1 MTVIFSSIGSGV
13 LYILLYCLCVA
24 ATAVLT
30 GALLSTVADLSLK
43 GKSDVDQQG
52 VGGFISGIII
62 GAVISI
68 ILTAYL
74 LITTTMHAT
83 FMTTL
88 GICACLVVA
97 IFFVIFLNGRLYG
110 RR

>member
-1 MTVIFSSIGSGV
+1 MTTIFSSIGSGV
-13 LYILLYCLCVA
+13 LYVLLYCLCVA

-30 GALLSTVADLSLK
+30 GVLLETIGNLSLK

-52 VGGFISGIII
+52 VAGFISGIII
-62 GAVISI
+62 GAVISV

-74 LITTTMHAT
+74 LVTTTMHAT

-88 GICACLVVA
+88 GICACLAVASILVV
-97 IFFVIFLNGRLYG
+97 ILNGRLYG